1 MENSNLGE
9 GFMIAQE
16 DLEIR
21 GGGEMLGEKQSG
33 HVNNVGMSLY
43 LSMLNKAINTST
55 LKSIELENKPEV
67 NFNDSAYIDSSYL
80 PSPIERLKIYR
91 KIEESITIDELND
104 ISKNLID
111 RCGAMPIEV
120 NNLINNKKI
129 GIRISQTGIKSIKS
143 NFKNTNFNL
152 SKELNNDILN
162 KFLKLIS
169 KDSDIYSIN
178 KEDKFIYK
186 NNEID
191 SEIRRKN
198 VNLLLDEIL

>member
-1 MENSNLGE
+1 
-9 GFMIAQE
+9 
-16 DLEIR
+16 
-21 GGGEMLGEKQSG
+21 
-33 HVNNVGMSLY
+33 
-43 LSMLNKAINTST
+43 
-55 LKSIELENKPEV
+55 
-67 NFNDSAYIDSSYL
+67 
-80 PSPIERLKIYR
+80 
-91 KIEESITIDELND
+91 
-104 ISKNLID
+104 
-111 RCGAMPIEV
+111 MPIEV

-191 SEIRRKN
+191 SEIRRKKC
-198 VNLLLDEIL
+198 

>member
-1 MENSNLGE
+1 
-9 GFMIAQE
+9 
-16 DLEIR
+16 
-21 GGGEMLGEKQSG
+21 
-33 HVNNVGMSLY
+33 
-43 LSMLNKAINTST
+43 
-55 LKSIELENKPEV
+55 
-67 NFNDSAYIDSSYL
+67 
-80 PSPIERLKIYR
+80 
-91 KIEESITIDELND
+91 
-104 ISKNLID
+104 
-111 RCGAMPIEV
+111 MPIEV

-198 VNLLLDEIL
+198 VNLLLDEVL

>member
-1 MENSNLGE
+1 
-9 GFMIAQE
+9 
-16 DLEIR
+16 
-21 GGGEMLGEKQSG
+21 
-33 HVNNVGMSLY
+33 MSLY

-67 NFNDSAYIDSSYL
+67 NFNDSTYIDSSYL

>member
-1 MENSNLGE
+1 
-9 GFMIAQE
+9 
-16 DLEIR
+16 
-21 GGGEMLGEKQSG
+21 
-33 HVNNVGMSLY
+33 
-43 LSMLNKAINTST
+43 
-55 LKSIELENKPEV
+55 
-67 NFNDSAYIDSSYL
+67 
-80 PSPIERLKIYR
+80 
-91 KIEESITIDELND
+91 
-104 ISKNLID
+104 
-111 RCGAMPIEV
+111 MPIEV

>member
-1 MENSNLGE
+1 M
-9 GFMIAQE
+9 
-16 DLEIR
+16 
-21 GGGEMLGEKQSG
+21 
-33 HVNNVGMSLY
+33 
-43 LSMLNKAINTST
+43 
-55 LKSIELENKPEV
+55 
-67 NFNDSAYIDSSYL
+67 
-80 PSPIERLKIYR
+80 
-91 KIEESITIDELND
+91 
-104 ISKNLID
+104 
-111 RCGAMPIEV
+111 
-120 NNLINNKKI
+120 
-129 GIRISQTGIKSIKS
+129 GIKSIKS

>member
-1 MENSNLGE
+1 
-9 GFMIAQE
+9 
-16 DLEIR
+16 
-21 GGGEMLGEKQSG
+21 
-33 HVNNVGMSLY
+33 
-43 LSMLNKAINTST
+43 
-55 LKSIELENKPEV
+55 
-67 NFNDSAYIDSSYL
+67 
-80 PSPIERLKIYR
+80 
-91 KIEESITIDELND
+91 
-104 ISKNLID
+104 
-111 RCGAMPIEV
+111 MPIEV

-169 KDSDIYSIN
+169 KDNDIYSIN
-178 KEDKFIYK
+178 KENKFIYK